1 LREKITSK
9 RLVLLAVAAAAALA
23 VAVPAALAGTT
34 YINGQLSPGD
44 TVQTDRLFRDGIP
57 SQCTYLF
64 NPFPPQNIIG
74 TSKTD
79 PGRANIL
86 VATRRADVYS
96 FSNLTP
102 QFQCVTVRLVTNCGP
117 FDPLHVNGFAA
128 AYFFYN
134 PNLTVTGLA
143 KYQYAGD
150 AGQSQSPMQFGF
162 GVAPFD
168 SFFVVVSTVGDNIL
182 PLTLTAFQNCQNY
195 ALTVQIGKTAQTAAI
210 PRVGT
215 LSPLAFDRRVR

>member
-9 RLVLLAVAAAAALA
+9 RLVLLAAAAAAALA
-23 VAVPAALAGTT
+23 VAVPAAFAGTT
-34 YINGQLSPGD
+34 YINAQLSPGD
-44 TVQTDRLFRDGIP
+44 TSQFDRLVMDGIP
-57 SQCTYLF
+57 SQCTYRF
-64 NPFPPQNIIG
+64 NPFPPQNLIG

-79 PGRANIL
+79 PGRANIFPF
-86 VATRRADVYS
+86 VPRSADVYS

-102 QFQCVTVRLVTNCGP
+102 QFQCVTVRLTTNCGP
-117 FDPLHVNGFAA
+117 FDPTHVNGFAA

-150 AGQSQSPMQFGF
+150 AGHSQSPMQFGF

-182 PLTLTAFQNCQNY
+182 PLTFTAFSNCNNY
-195 ALTVQIGKTAQTAAI
+195 ALTVQIGKTAQTA
-210 PRVGT
+210 P
-215 LSPLAFDRRVR
+215 